1 MVYHLEKGDRN
12 PTIVT
17 AHALAKA
24 MDLDFAELARKAAEL
39 RI

>member
-1 MVYHLEKGDRN
+1 MIYHLEKGERN

-24 MDLDFAELARKAAEL
+24 LGEDFGEIVRRVESG
-39 RI
+39 